1 MEKGFTSIVTSKGQ
15 ITVPQKIRERLGLK
29 KGDRVEFVAEKNRTV
44 VRRAATN
51 ENPFAKYAG
60 MLGAFPG
67 GKKEINAWVRS
78 LRDDYGDD
86 KK

>member
-1 MEKGFTSIVTSKGQ
+1 MEKSFTSVVTSKGQ
-15 ITVPQKIRERLGLK
+15 ITVPQEIRERLGLK

-44 VRRAATN
+44 VRRAVTN

-78 LRDDYGDD
+78 LRDDYGDN